1 MSPNKGLLKFAIA
14 LCLIFALT
22 RLGEFIFAHIP
33 PHKAG
38 ECFEIS
44 TIVGLTAMVVENH
57 IIEGYSDITLDYSF
71 QGFHLKDP
79 TKAFFTEQR
88 QDFGEKTT
96 CP

>member
-1 MSPNKGLLKFAIA
+1 
-14 LCLIFALT
+14 
-22 RLGEFIFAHIP
+22 
-33 PHKAG
+33 
-38 ECFEIS
+38 
-44 TIVGLTAMVVENH
+44 MVVENH